1 MNMAVSRAAHRRLSC
16 IVVGAMAVLGSAAAS
31 AGAAGS
37 TGYDWSQFGG
47 NAAHTGNNTSETAI
61 SAANVATLARTF
73 TAALPGVADA
83 PAVYRHGVATASGT
97 RNLLFL
103 TTRGGSTVALDASS
117 GAKLWSHTVGPGS
130 CTINHGATTCYTTS
144 APALDPSG
152 AYVYSY
158 GLDGRA
164 HKYAAGTGAEVVT
177 GGWPERATTKPFDE
191 KGSADLTIAT
201 SHGVSYLY
209 VANGGY
215 PGDRGDYQGHVTTIN
230 LSTGAQKVFNTLCSD
245 KTVHFA
251 AGTSPDCS
259 HVQSAVWA
267 RAGVVYDSRTD
278 RLLLATGNG
287 DYHPSSH
294 NWGDS
299 VLALH
304 PDGSGVSGGPVD
316 SYTPANYQS
325 LQDSDTDLGS
335 TAPALVTAPAGS
347 TVSALGVQSGKDA
360 KLRLLDL
367 ANLSRAGGPGLTGGE
382 LQVIGV
388 PQGGEVF
395 TQPTSWTNPV
405 DGSSWFF
412 VANSQGTSA
421 LRMTLVAGKPQ
432 MTPVWTVGTGG
443 TTPVVAHNVLYLLT
457 NAGARAFDPST
468 GKTLWSDSSGTVGL
482 HWQSPIVAGGHLYYP
497 DGYGKL
503 RAFAL
508 SSAPAAHSGP
518 VVGIATKCLDDDHSL
533 TANGNRIQL
542 WSCNGTAA
550 QHWTAEADGSLRV
563 LGKCLDDDH
572 SLTTNG
578 NRIQLWSCNGTAAQ
592 HWTVEADGSLRVLGK
607 CLDDDH
613 SLTAN
618 GNRIQLWSCNG
629 TAAQHWQTP

>member
-1 MNMAVSRAAHRRLSC
+1 
-16 IVVGAMAVLGSAAAS
+16 
-31 AGAAGS
+31 
-37 TGYDWSQFGG
+37 
-47 NAAHTGNNTSETAI
+47 
-61 SAANVATLARTF
+61 
-73 TAALPGVADA
+73 
-83 PAVYRHGVATASGT
+83 
-97 RNLLFL
+97 
-103 TTRGGSTVALDASS
+103 
-117 GAKLWSHTVGPGS
+117 
-130 CTINHGATTCYTTS
+130 
-144 APALDPSG
+144 
-152 AYVYSY
+152 
-158 GLDGRA
+158 
-164 HKYAAGTGAEVVT
+164 
-177 GGWPERATTKPFDE
+177 
-191 KGSADLTIAT
+191 
-201 SHGVSYLY
+201 
-209 VANGGY
+209 
-215 PGDRGDYQGHVTTIN
+215 
-230 LSTGAQKVFNTLCSD
+230 
-245 KTVHFA
+245 
-251 AGTSPDCS
+251 
-259 HVQSAVWA
+259 
-267 RAGVVYDSRTD
+267 
-278 RLLLATGNG
+278 
-287 DYHPSSH
+287 
-294 NWGDS
+294 
-299 VLALH
+299 
-304 PDGSGVSGGPVD
+304 
-316 SYTPANYQS
+316 
-325 LQDSDTDLGS
+325 
-335 TAPALVTAPAGS
+335 
-347 TVSALGVQSGKDA
+347 VSALGVQSGKDA

-405 DGSSWFF
+405 DGSSSFF

-443 TTPVVAHNVLYLLT
+443 TTPVVVHNVLYLLT

-572 SLTTNG
+572 SLT
-578 NRIQLWSCNGTAAQ
+578 
-592 HWTVEADGSLRVLGK
+592 
-607 CLDDDH
+607 
-613 SLTAN
+613 AN
-618 GNRIQLWSCNG
+618 GNPIQLWSCNG